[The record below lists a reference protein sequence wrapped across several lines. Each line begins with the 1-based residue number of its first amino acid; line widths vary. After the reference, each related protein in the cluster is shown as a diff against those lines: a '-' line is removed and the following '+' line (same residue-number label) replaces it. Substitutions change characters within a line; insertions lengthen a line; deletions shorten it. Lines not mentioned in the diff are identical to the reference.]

1 MLKAIEI
8 KPDVFWVGGIDWNE
22 RNFHG
27 YTTERGS
34 TYNAYLILDEK
45 ITLIDTCKK
54 PFTGE
59 LIDRIADIV
68 DPASIDYIVSNHVE
82 MDHSG
87 GLPALA
93 EIAPKAT
100 IVTGAP
106 KGVQGLRAHYGD
118 GLNLV
123 GVKTGDTLNIGRR
136 TLAFVQ
142 TPMVHWPEVI
152 MTYDTADKVLFSA
165 DGFGKFGAL
174 DVDEPWADEARRY
187 YIGIVGKYG
196 AQVQSVLKKA
206 ATLDIATI
214 CPLHGPVL
222 TENLGY
228 YLGLYNTWSSY
239 AVEEEGIVIAYTS
252 VYGNTEKAAELLA
265 ERLKDLGCPKVAMNN
280 LALGDPAEAVEDA
293 FRYGKLVLAS
303 PTYNGDVFPFMKH
316 FIDALCERNYQ
327 NRTIGLIENGSWAP
341 IAAKKMHAAFE
352 KSRNITFTD
361 TTVTVTSAL
370 NDDSREKIDALAK
383 EIL

>member
-59 LIDRIADIV
+59 LIERIGTIV

-106 KGVQGLRAHYGD
+106 KGIQGLLAHYGD

-123 GVKTGDTLNIGRR
+123 GVKTGDTLEIGKR

-142 TPMVHWPEVI
+142 TPMVHWPDSMV
-152 MTYDTADKVLFSA
+152 TYDEYD
-165 DGFGKFGAL
+165 
-174 DVDEPWADEARRY
+174 
-187 YIGIVGKYG
+187 
-196 AQVQSVLKKA
+196 
-206 ATLDIATI
+206 
-214 CPLHGPVL
+214 
-222 TENLGY
+222 
-228 YLGLYNTWSSY
+228 
-239 AVEEEGIVIAYTS
+239 
-252 VYGNTEKAAELLA
+252 
-265 ERLKDLGCPKVAMNN
+265 
-280 LALGDPAEAVEDA
+280 
-293 FRYGKLVLAS
+293 
-303 PTYNGDVFPFMKH
+303 
-316 FIDALCERNYQ
+316 
-327 NRTIGLIENGSWAP
+327 
-341 IAAKKMHAAFE
+341 
-352 KSRNITFTD
+352 
-361 TTVTVTSAL
+361 
-370 NDDSREKIDALAK
+370 
-383 EIL
+383 